1 MKNFI
6 YTSVVIFGAFLF
18 LSGCYTY
25 LSLSNGAE
33 LADVPYEPYFPP
45 DDPCPPPPPDFDP
58 PTPRP
63 IIVIINPPDSKP
75 SYERPKEISDLRNGG
90 EGRNS
95 DTDRRR
101 R

>member
-6 YTSVVIFGAFLF
+6 FTSMVIFGAFLF
-18 LSGCYTY
+18 LNGCYTY

-45 DDPCPPPPPDFDP
+45 DDPCPPPPPDPGP
-58 PTPRP
+58 PPRRP
-63 IIVIINPPDSKP
+63 IIVLVPDTPPSP
-75 SYERPKEISDLRNGG
+75 PYQRPKDISDLRNGG

-95 DTDRRR
+95 DTDKRRR
-101 R
+101 

>member
-1 MKNFI
+1 MKNIIF
-6 YTSVVIFGAFLF
+6 TAVVIFGALLF

-45 DDPCPPPPPDFDP
+45 DDPCPPPPDFDP

-63 IIVIINPPDSKP
+63 IIVIIYPPDSKP
-75 SYERPKEISDLRNGG
+75 PYERPKETSDLRNGG

-95 DTDRRR
+95 ETERGRR
-101 R
+101 